1 MDELR
6 IVPRDVQ
13 AATEVLK
20 EGELFLTTLPNGE
33 IPDGNMGGLG
43 LYYRDTR
50 YLSCLEHFMA
60 GTKPVLLSS
69 STRSSHFSQ
78 IELTNIEF
86 KTAGG
91 CVVPLQSIHMRLL
104 RVLQVSFYQR
114 VRLINYNLF
123 PVEFSLGVALGADYR
138 DIFEVRGTER
148 KHRGEMLFPVKQKSG
163 FALRY
168 RGLDGV
174 TRATLFLFEPRP
186 DQVRL
191 GKDKVYVEFSLFLPP
206 QRKVYLTWRVLPLL
220 NPDEQQLTEKED
232 GDQVLTA
239 LFTARAVDQA
249 RSYRQWQKECT
260 KFQSDNEI
268 YNRILEVGITDLR
281 SLYTGYPEGKIIE
294 AGVPWYAAPFG
305 RDALIASWQTL
316 MVNPDIARES
326 LRFLQH
332 YQGREIDET
341 REEEPGKI
349 LHELRRGEMAA
360 CKEVLHTPY
369 YGSVDAT
376 LWFVILIGAYYN
388 WTGDHTFLEEV
399 WDALE
404 KALAWCRTYGDF
416 DGDGFIEYR
425 GKTEGGLTNQGWKD
439 SWNAVIDREGRLA
452 TPPIAL
458 VEVQAYWYLAL
469 KYAERLY
476 RVMGVGGEPS
486 RLAREAEELA
496 KRFRA
501 HFWDPETEC
510 LGFALD
516 GHKRLIT
523 TVVSNIGQCLF
534 TGILAPAD
542 ATRVVHRLFQPDMYS
557 GWGIR
562 TMSKWEKAYNPMSY
576 HNGSVWPHDNAIIA
590 AGLRRYDMTSYLD
603 ELVTGLFEA
612 SLHFP
617 YYRLPE
623 LFCGFVRRPIGGP
636 VRYPIACDP
645 QAWAV
650 GSVFQMLQAMLG
662 LTCDDEGL
670 QVRRPVLPRWL
681 KELYIS
687 NMRVKGGT
695 VDLEFTRSR
704 GRTCCYLVRKE
715 GDFRV
720 TIEI

>member
-20 EGELFLTTLPNGE
+20 EGKLFLTTLPNGE

-78 IELTNIEF
+78 IELTNMEF
-86 KTAGG
+86 KTAAG

-104 RVLQVSFYQR
+104 RVLQASFYQR

-123 PVEFSLGVALGADYR
+123 PMELCLGVALGADYR

-148 KHRGEMLFPVKQKSG
+148 RNRGEMLFPLKRKNG
-163 FALRY
+163 FVLRY

-174 TRATLFLFEPRP
+174 IRATLFLFEPRP

-191 GKDKVYVEFSLFLPP
+191 GKERVYVEFSLFLPP

-220 NPDEQQLTEKED
+220 NPDERQLMEEKD

-249 RSYRQWQKECT
+249 KSYRQWQKECT

-281 SLYTGYPEGKIIE
+281 SLYTSYPEGKIIE

-316 MVNPDIARES
+316 VVNPDIARES
-326 LRFLQH
+326 LRFLKH
-332 YQGREIDET
+332 YQGKKIDET

-388 WTGDHTFLEEV
+388 WTGDHAFLEEM

-404 KALAWCRTYGDF
+404 RALAWCRTYGDF

-469 KYAERLY
+469 KHAERLY
-476 RVMGVGGEPS
+476 RVMGAGGEAL
-486 RLAREAEELA
+486 RLAQEAEELA
-496 KRFRA
+496 RRFRA
-501 HFWDPETEC
+501 HFWDSEAEC

-523 TVVSNIGQCLF
+523 TVVSNMGQCLF

-562 TMSKWEKAYNPMSY
+562 TMSKLEKAYNPMSY

-590 AGLRRYDMTSYLD
+590 TGLRRYDMTSYLD

-662 LTCDDEGL
+662 LACDDEGL
-670 QVRRPVLPRWL
+670 QVRRPVLPRWI

-687 NMRVKGGT
+687 NMRVKGGA